1 MLTRSLVLLVCQ
13 FRHFRISHFIGNFQ
27 CGRWDLNP
35 HERNAHKILSLARL
49 PVPTLPHDRISLGFF
64 IFSLATSDSIEKWI
78 LYVNTFF
85 QKFCIFLFFLLFCH
99 FYLWPCSFCFQEFFV
114 CSYFGCRHF
123 ERTVGMFS
131 ILYFLL
137 KEKAPTSVTDSHTPH
152 TKKNPACKGYP
163 VTESTVLTNSNHPN
177 GRSDSKKT
185 AFFFIL
191 STEKRYLWHTILFKR
206 RNPAVIPDKERLY
219 SFFIALS
226 RCALLLFHL
235 VRDLRICLH
244 RQKNS

>member
-1 MLTRSLVLLVCQ
+1 MSTPFFKSFVFSCFFCYFV
-13 FRHFRISHFIGNFQ
+13 
-27 CGRWDLNP
+27 
-35 HERNAHKILSLARL
+35 
-49 PVPTLPHDRISLGFF
+49 TF
-64 IFSLATSDSIEKWI
+64 IFGPAPFAFRS
-78 LYVNTFF
+78 
-85 QKFCIFLFFLLFCH
+85 
-99 FYLWPCSFCFQEFFV
+99 FFV
-114 CSYFGCRHF
+114 CRYFGCRHF

-163 VTESTVLTNSNHPN
+163 VAESTVLTNSNHPN

-185 AFFFIL
+185 AFFFLL
-191 STEKRYLWHTILFKR
+191 SIEKRYLWHTILCKR